1 VKAHIL
7 LVEDDLRMR
16 RALDSWLKRAGYQ
29 VTQVADGETAV
40 ELLEA
45 ETFEVVVTDMVM
57 GDVDGI
63 EVLHTARIQP
73 YRPQV
78 ILLTGHG
85 TLETAISAF
94 RQGAFDYLLKPCDDD
109 DLLTT
114 IERALQQHHSEHQLM
129 DAATTLFPSMHHIHN
144 NKHPPPDTSTPIP
157 ELPLV
162 GQPVRPPAT
171 QPPPQPAPIFFQ
183 PITIGLLSLGPT
195 RHEVVFRGKPVRLTP
210 IEYAIIQYLAQTP
223 GLVCRSKDI
232 VRHSHGLITDEPD
245 AQALVRPHIYN
256 LRRKL
261 AADYLVTD
269 RGAGYML
276 VAPLQEESN

>member
-1 VKAHIL
+1 MKAHIL

-29 VTQVADGETAV
+29 VTQVANGETAV

-63 EVLHTARIQP
+63 EVLHTARLQP

-114 IERALQQHHSEHQLM
+114 IERALQQHYSEHQLI
-129 DAATTLFPSMHHIHN
+129 DAATTLFPSMPSLHT
-144 NKHPPPDTSTPIP
+144 NKPPSPDTSTPDP
-157 ELPLV
+157 KLPLV
-162 GQPVRPPAT
+162 GQPASPSAS
-171 QPPPQPAPIFFQ
+171 QPPTQPAPILSQ
-183 PITIGLLSLGPT
+183 TITIGLLSLGPT

-223 GLVCRSKDI
+223 GQVCRCKDI
-232 VRHSHGLITDEPD
+232 VRHSHGLTTDEPD
-245 AQALVRPHIYN
+245 AQALIRPHIYN

-261 AADYLVTD
+261 TADYLVTD
-269 RGAGYML
+269 RGSGYIL
-276 VAPLQEESN
+276 AAPVQEESK

>member
-1 VKAHIL
+1 MKAHIL

-45 ETFEVVVTDMVM
+45 KTFAVVVTDMVM

-63 EVLHTARIQP
+63 EVLHTARLQP

-114 IERALQQHHSEHQLM
+114 IERALQQHHSEHQLI
-129 DAATTLFPSMHHIHN
+129 DAATTLFPSMHHRHN
-144 NKHPPPDTSTPIP
+144 NKHPSPDTSTPEP

-162 GQPVRPPAT
+162 GQPAS
-171 QPPPQPAPIFFQ
+171 QPQTQPAPIRSQ
-183 PITIGLLSLGPT
+183 TITIGLLSLGPT

-223 GLVCRSKDI
+223 EQVCRCKDI
-232 VRHSHGLITDEPD
+232 VRHSHGLATDEPD

-261 AADYLVTD
+261 AAECLVTD
-269 RGAGYML
+269 RGSGYML
-276 VAPLQEESN
+276 VDPAQEEESQ